1 MAKKVY
7 ISGKISG
14 IENEAPELFA
24 KAETELQAKG
34 FEAVNP
40 MTLNHQH
47 DKSWHSY
54 MKEDVKALCECDMI
68 YMLNNWTDSKGA
80 IIEHT
85 IAMYLG
91 LKVQYEAVS

>member
-1 MAKKVY
+1 MKVGTKIY

-24 KAETELQAKG
+24 KAEKELQAMG
-34 FEAVNP
+34 FETVNP

-54 MKEDVKALCECDMI
+54 MRENA
-68 YMLNNWTDSKGA
+68 MLSTCFLIGQ
-80 IIEHT
+80 T
-85 IAMYLG
+85 VRGRL
-91 LKVQYEAVS
+91 